1 MASGLCCPSAVSTA
15 NRRMGRSGG
24 FRLRVRAITL
34 FMTALTVFMSLAAVI
49 PGAQPTMA
57 QGASDTLIFAGC
69 DANVPVTR
77 LLGRIF
83 MRRHPNVRIRI
94 ETVGSTNGVA
104 LAAAGTVQLGLVSR
118 ALHEA
123 EEAWGVR
130 FVPYATTA
138 VVIGAAPDT
147 PDTAVTAGDL
157 LSFYRGT
164 KLQWTSGR
172 EIVLVTREE
181 GDSSVA
187 TLKRRMPGFADAYA
201 AGSHTGHWTMTY
213 SEPMMHEALLTFPH
227 AIGLSDLGTITLER
241 LPIKVL
247 SVDGIAPTLENIASG
262 RYPFTK
268 TLGFVWRDGALSD
281 SVRSFVDFVQSGE
294 GAAILIASGY
304 LPAR

>member
-1 MASGLCCPSAVSTA
+1 MAS
-15 NRRMGRSGG
+15 RSGG
-24 FRLRVRAITL
+24 FRLRFRTIAL
-34 FMTALTVFMSLAAVI
+34 FMTALTVLVSLA
-49 PGAQPTMA
+49 PTMA

-118 ALHEA
+118 PLHEA
-123 EEAWGVR
+123 EEGWGVR

-147 PDTAVTAGDL
+147 PDTAVTARDL
-157 LSFYRGT
+157 LSVYRGT
-164 KLQWTSGR
+164 KFQWTSGR

-181 GDSSVA
+181 GDSSIV
-187 TLKRRMPGFADAYA
+187 TLKRRMPGFAEAYA
-201 AGSHTGHWTMTY
+201 AGSHTGHWTRTY
-213 SEPMMHEALLTFPH
+213 SEATMHEALLSLPH

-241 LPIKVL
+241 LPITVL
-247 SVDGIAPTLENIASG
+247 SIDGIAPTLENIASG

-281 SVRSFVDFVQSGE
+281 SARSFVDFVHSAE